1 MPEKPESENDSP
13 RIVIMPDGSYHVFG
27 DVPLVHKTQVVSEY
41 GEPLTWK
48 KIMNIML
55 SKRKARSST
64 GCVAAASPQINPF
77 AMAHIMLSGLT
88 VQRRQIP
95 I

>member
-48 KIMNIML
+48 KDNEYHVVKKEGREFYGL
-55 SKRKARSST
+55 CRCGKSANK
-64 GCVAAASPQINPF
+64 PF
-77 AMAHIMLSGLT
+77 CDGT
-88 VQRRQIP
+88 P
-95 I
+95 P